1 MKISLTQLKEDLNT
15 SLTDSVTQAEEL
27 SALRVDLSNAEE
39 RERESHRA
47 QEALQKEHE
56 QQMQELEEKVHVCR
70 LANILQLERLVWH
83 CCRKR
88 NRLLREIT
96 WQIKSRII
104 NPNCIFVTS

>member
-15 SLTDSVTQAEEL
+15 SLTDSATQAEEL

-70 LANILQLERLVWH
+70 LANILQLEQLVWH
-83 CCRKR
+83 CCRKKKCPYV
-88 NRLLREIT
+88 LT
-96 WQIKSRII
+96 IKGDYMADQEQ
-104 NPNCIFVTS
+104 NYKP